1 MNTVIKAFLPNYLR
15 ILLNLGNF
23 KMKFVKWKGENQ
35 NSHLLK
41 KQLRIIIKNFY
52 AIIINKPKFVAHHK
66 IHSNR
71 SCSITENLNNKSLKK
86 MTHLK

>member
-41 KQLRIIIKNFY
+41 KQLRIII
-52 AIIINKPKFVAHHK
+52 
-66 IHSNR
+66 
-71 SCSITENLNNKSLKK
+71 NLNNKSLKK